1 MFLYRQM
8 LTLTIDGSYT
18 VIEYRLSYRFGMSW
32 KRIDCVMHRQ
42 VFKQCTHNLTVL
54 YQHSRVHC
62 HCLYMQFK
70 HNFTF
75 TFTTFVGLN
84 EHNVYMCLKHKIL
97 CYAKK
102 EILCEMSPN
111 ANIRKKCSDTNYK
124 DEEKHTTND
133 NYIRILYMG
142 SCYLKYI
149 VSRQSA
155 GNNRTSK

>member
-1 MFLYRQM
+1 METYRLCYASLGVQAM
-8 LTLTIDGSYT
+8 YPQLNRTLPTLTGTYP
-18 VIEYRLSYRFGMSW
+18 
-32 KRIDCVMHRQ
+32 K
-42 VFKQCTHNLTVL
+42 
-54 YQHSRVHC
+54 C

-97 CYAKK
+97 CYDKK

-149 VSRQSA
+149 VSR
-155 GNNRTSK
+155 